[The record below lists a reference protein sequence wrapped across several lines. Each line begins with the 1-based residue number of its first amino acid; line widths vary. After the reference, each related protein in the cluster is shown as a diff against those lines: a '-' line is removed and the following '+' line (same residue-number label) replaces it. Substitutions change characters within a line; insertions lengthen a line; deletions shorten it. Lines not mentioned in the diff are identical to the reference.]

1 MGPELVAQ
9 HQATAS
15 IAKELLDTGEKI
27 HFCLDFIFN
36 PCPTELFVSVFRS
49 FEAGIAFF
57 LNRHLLNSII
67 LLTEH
72 LPQTTLPI
80 SVGLFGLKSA

>member
-1 MGPELVAQ
+1 MPGVILMPPDSGRTLGGSSFLTSQSPGVMSRAAMGPELVAQ

-57 LNRHLLNSII
+57 
-67 LLTEH
+67 
-72 LPQTTLPI
+72 
-80 SVGLFGLKSA
+80 